1 MANGLAQRVSKAT
14 VAKPDD
20 DKPTLRQLIDR
31 MRPEI
36 ARALPKHMDPDRI
49 ARIAI
54 TLIGGNPQLAACT
67 SESFLGALMTASQL
81 GLEPGPLGEAYL
93 VPYGNKVTFIP
104 GYKGLIKLAWQSE
117 QLKHIDAHEVYEGD
131 DFDYAY
137 GLEPFL
143 RHKPTRGQR
152 GKVTDVYA
160 VATFLNGGSAFV
172 VMGVDDVEAIRKRSK
187 ASKNGPWVTDWNQMA
202 KKTAL
207 RQLAKFLPMST
218 ELRKFATAAHLD
230 GSTRTDYERPVDETV
245 PTWIEGSV
253 TDNEPERA
261 AVESPV
267 HTHEGYEPDCADCVE
282 RDGDAAHQGH
292 DTPVAGCRWCDEMI
306 AEAGA

>member
-1 MANGLAQRVSKAT
+1 MASGLAQRVSKAAT
-14 VAKPDD
+14 EKPS
-20 DKPTLRQLIDR
+20 DKPTLRQLIEN

-54 TLIGGNPQLAACT
+54 TLIGSNPKLAACT

-143 RHKPTRGQR
+143 RHKPTRGKR
-152 GKVTDVYA
+152 GPVTDVYA

-172 VMGVDDVEAIRKRSK
+172 VMGIDDVEAIRKRSK
-187 ASKNGPWVTDWNQMA
+187 ASQDGPWVTDWNAMA

-207 RQLAKFLPMST
+207 RQLSKFLPMST

-230 GSTRTDYERPVDETV
+230 GSTRTDFERPVDEAA

-253 TDNEPERA
+253 VDGSGGQPADVIEDSPEYQAHVTD
-261 AVESPV
+261 
-267 HTHEGYEPDCADCVE
+267 HTGP
-282 RDGDAAHQGH
+282 
-292 DTPVAGCRWCDEMI
+292 TAGCEWCDADLLA